1 MFNLWNYLNTYSKF
15 GKKMS
20 SGEWFHDQQR
30 VFVGASD
37 MVCVSACRTSRGMNG
52 HLTYLITLQ
61 CQ

>member
-37 MVCVSACRTSRGMNG
+37 MVFVSAQ
-52 HLTYLITLQ
+52 LQQLFTLLRYG
-61 CQ
+61 